1 MKTKSIEPMIAWSK
15 IETNALKEIHG
26 FIPTF
31 HKEQILE
38 KSEGE
43 KDRDIFPE
51 EVIFESKFTYSN
63 YYV

>member
-1 MKTKSIEPMIAWSK
+1 MIVWSK

-31 HKEQILE
+31 LKEQILE